1 MKLKVK
7 FKAKVSVKVIAV
19 KKLIKEN
26 KSLNKNKDLENRIPV
41 IVIEILIRQ
50 VVEINHVNIKK

>member
-1 MKLKVK
+1 MK